1 MISNFDFLQKQYPN
15 LFAISELSEKLI
27 YVDPSS
33 SLSKSRL
40 FSEKLSLLVWEFE
53 ELGEFMGSQ
62 NDRIYRL
69 SNVNVAPD
77 IITSIL
83 HTIRKSGNKASHDGT
98 GSFDEA
104 HFILKKCFQLAK
116 WFYETY
122 EQDYIEN
129 TSYKLPDKENTASD
143 ELTKEL
149 ERLSKEL
156 TDYRNKIAELNK
168 SKEVVTARKQ
178 RSDTRARNL
187 DLSEEDT
194 RLTLIDPKLN
204 EAGWECDTL
213 TINYK
218 KNKTLPEKGK
228 NKAIAEWPCDGKW
241 QITPYLLE
249 PSYTQ
254 L

>member
-1 MISNFDFLQKQYPN
+1 MNSTFNFLQNQYPS

-40 FSEKLSLLVWEFE
+40 FSEKLSQLIWEFE

-98 GSFDEA
+98 GSFQEA

-129 TSYKLPDKENTASD
+129 ASYELPVQEDTASD
-143 ELTKEL
+143 ELSEKL
-149 ERLSKEL
+149 ERLSQEF
-156 TDYRNKIAELNK
+156 TDYKNKIAELNK
-168 SKEVVTARKQ
+168 NKEEVYARKQ
-178 RSDTRARNL
+178 RSD
-187 DLSEEDT
+187 
-194 RLTLIDPKLN
+194 I
-204 EAGWECDTL
+204 
-213 TINYK
+213 
-218 KNKTLPEKGK
+218 KGQK
-228 NKAIAEWPCDGKW
+228 SRFKRRGYPTNFD
-241 QITPYLLE
+241 
-249 PSYTQ
+249 
-254 L
+254 